1 MNPYTIEVTL
11 LNGQSFVLISS
22 FKGSSYFVDFL
33 KKARICDNY
42 LLAEGDIYIYINPD
56 AIASFRCYET
66 EAE

>member
-1 MNPYTIEVTL
+1 MNPCTIEVTL

-42 LLAEGDIYIYINPD
+42 LLAEGDIYINPD